1 VGNGVSDCA
10 PAIVARK
17 AFVSKAETI
26 ESLLRE
32 ADTLLLGLF
41 SNALV
46 GVYVIQDNRFVF
58 VNERLAEI
66 FGYSQEELC
75 DGLGP
80 IDLTSPVDRELAQ
93 REIDRRVQGSVKT
106 SFYRFCGLCKDG
118 SPVNVEVFG
127 VATQYAGQAAIIG
140 ILLDVSERTA
150 AERAVADQLRFIGQ
164 LVDTIPSPV
173 FFKDEEGRY
182 LGCNTAFEQ
191 YIGITRQNLLGRS
204 VYDISPKDLA
214 DKYFSADQALFEQRG
229 TQTYEAA
236 VSYADGS
243 RHDVVFY
250 KATFNKADGSLGGLV
265 GVIHDISERKRM
277 EEAIW
282 HEANY
287 DPLTGLPNRRL
298 LRDRLREELKRGER
312 RHSELALLFIDL
324 DRFKE
329 VNDTLGHDI
338 GDLLLV
344 EAGKRICASLRAS
357 DTVSRQGGDEFVVVL
372 PDLAK
377 KSSAAQVAQE
387 IIDALARPFDLQGHQ
402 AYVSASIGIA
412 FFPEDS
418 SKVETLIG
426 YADQAM
432 YAAKAQGRNA
442 FCYFKP
448 SMQSSAMARLELS
461 NDLRRAL
468 PENQFELYYQPI
480 TDLASGRI
488 AKAEALLRW
497 HHPKRGMVGPGEF
510 ISLAE
515 EIGIIGEIGDWVFH
529 QAIATASHWREMLGE
544 QALAV
549 QVSIN
554 ISPRQFISGICDDW
568 IGDLQRHGVDSQLLS
583 VEITEGLLLDDRPAV
598 VDTLLAFRD
607 AGIQVSIDDFGTG
620 YSAMSYLKKFDIDYL
635 KIDRSFVRDMTTDPS
650 DLAIAEAMIVMA
662 HKLGIKVIAEGV
674 ETEAQ
679 KALLVEAGCDYAQ
692 GYLLARPMPQADFFR
707 YVAACQ
713 AG

>member
-1 VGNGVSDCA
+1 MPEGA
-10 PAIVARK
+10 PAILARK

-66 FGYSQEELC
+66 FGYSQEALC

-80 IDLTSPVDRELAQ
+80 MDLTSPVDRELAQ

-182 LGCNTAFEQ
+182 LGCNAAFEQ
-191 YIGITRQNLLGRS
+191 YIGIGRQDLVGRS

-214 DKYFSADQALFEQRG
+214 DKYFAADQALFEQRG

-298 LRDRLREELKRGER
+298 LRDRLREELKRAER
-312 RHSELALLFIDL
+312 KHSELALLFIDL

-338 GDLLLV
+338 GDLLLI
-344 EAGKRICASLRAS
+344 EAGKRICAALRAS
-357 DTVSRQGGDEFVVVL
+357 DTVSRQGGDEFVVLL

-387 IIDALARPFDLQGHQ
+387 IIDALARPFDLEGHQ

-418 SKVETLIG
+418 GKVETLIG

-468 PENQFELYYQPI
+468 AEDQFELYYQPI
-480 TDLASGRI
+480 TDLRSGAT

-497 HHPKRGMVGPGEF
+497 HHPKRGMVGPAEF

-529 QAIATASHWREMLGE
+529 QAIATASHWREMQGE
-544 QALAV
+544 RASAV

-674 ETEAQ
+674 ESEAQ
-679 KALLVEAGCDYAQ
+679 KALLVQAGCDFAQ
-692 GYLLARPMPQADFFR
+692 GYLFARPMPQADFFR
-707 YVAACQ
+707 YVSAAP
-713 AG
+713 G